1 MDSVVPCFLREE
13 NANACSGQQSP
24 LSQSSRE
31 PSLPRLVWLRSVPAG
46 PKGQSIPTGSWSPS
60 APDRVMAVTAVTC
73 RLGQPSCPDLAC
85 EHPGSLGCWRLP
97 LLPELDQILA
107 RVLSDRFSL
116 PASPTAA

>member
-1 MDSVVPCFLREE
+1 
-13 NANACSGQQSP
+13 
-24 LSQSSRE
+24 
-31 PSLPRLVWLRSVPAG
+31 
-46 PKGQSIPTGSWSPS
+46 
-60 APDRVMAVTAVTC
+60 MAVTAVTC

-97 LLPELDQILA
+97 PLPELDQILA